1 MGFSEFLNG
10 LSSAEVAQMKDWE
23 QEQALMQKHEIEDS
37 YLEVLR
43 PSGEPA
49 SQMSEKFRIWKA
61 LR

>member
-1 MGFSEFLNG
+1 
-10 LSSAEVAQMKDWE
+10 MKDWE